1 MTEPLRAGLVVRR
14 RQQRPFPPRGIRVDE
29 ALVEQEVV
37 GKVAWVYLNRPHAM
51 NALSDRLLD
60 QLDQALEDLA
70 HDTSVRV
77 VVITGRGKA
86 FSAGGD
92 LKSVGRINGD
102 SFNPAQLV
110 AQVRRAA
117 ATFDRIRDLDKPVI
131 AAVNGY
137 AIAGGMSLILA
148 CDLVIA
154 GESARIGEGHAQYG
168 MVSGSGSVIRLAR
181 VVGPVVA
188 KYLAFRGKPVSA
200 AELLPFGLINEVVP
214 DNDLHHR
221 VSALAEELT
230 SRSPR
235 VLASFKRLID
245 DGLEQ
250 PIALAARTASQ
261 SLAVHVHSNTDM
273 QEGLAA
279 FQDKREP
286 KFED

>member
-1 MTEPLRAGLVVRR
+1 M
-14 RQQRPFPPRGIRVDE
+14 DE
-29 ALVEQEVV
+29 ALIEREIT

-51 NALSDRLLD
+51 NAMSESLLA
-60 QLDQALEDLA
+60 QLDQTLDDLE

-77 VVITGRGKA
+77 VVLTGRGTA

-92 LKSVGRINGD
+92 LKTVGMNNGD
-102 SFNPAQLV
+102 SFDPSNLLE
-110 AQVRRAA
+110 QVQRAA
-117 ATFDRIRDLDKPVI
+117 ATFDRIRNLDKPVI

-214 DNDLHHR
+214 DDQLHDR
-221 VSALAEELT
+221 VSVLAEELAG
-230 SRSPR
+230 RSPR

-250 PIALAARTASQ
+250 PAALAARTARQ
-261 SLAVHVHSNTDM
+261 SLALHVHSNTDM

-279 FQDKREP
+279 FQEKREP